1 MKKYNGRCKRKTVSD
16 SGSGA
21 KKIAGT
27 DGRIRYRRDTGG
39 QCHCR
44 AESGENG
51 KTKNSWNVPGNNR
64 MNIHIGFL

>member
-1 MKKYNGRCKRKTVSD
+1 MKIYGRCKRKQCPIPVVET
-16 SGSGA
+16 
-21 KKIAGT
+21 KNAGT

-51 KTKNSWNVPGNNR
+51 KTKTAGMFLGNNR